1 MRTAPKRPPT
11 KTKRVLDTTTAP
23 LREPVWLAP
32 LLDQL
37 PVGVIITD
45 AAGRMVRA
53 NDVARSLRGSCYW
66 PRFSGVTSDDS
77 AHPVR
82 PLATP
87 IERLEWELARALLL
101 DETVRDERLELLGDD
116 GTRRWLSVS
125 VTAVRDDAGRIVN
138 GVVTLHDVT
147 ARTRL
152 DALAPALETLA
163 RL

>member
-1 MRTAPKRPPT
+1 MQVARNRPGTRARKPIEPRTE
-11 KTKRVLDTTTAP
+11 TA
-23 LREPVWLAP
+23 REPVWLAP

-37 PVGVIITD
+37 PVGVIVTD
-45 AAGRMVRA
+45 AAGRVVRA
-53 NDVARSLRGSCYW
+53 NEVARSLRGSCYW
-66 PRFSGVTSDDS
+66 PSFSGVTSDES

-87 IERLEWELARALLL
+87 IERLEWELARALLMG
-101 DETVRDERLELLGDD
+101 ETVHDERVELLGDD

-125 VTAVRDDAGRIVN
+125 VTAVRDDAGQIVS
-138 GVVTLHDVT
+138 GVVTMHDVT

-152 DALAPALETLA
+152 EALAPALETLA

>member
-1 MRTAPKRPPT
+1 MRTARNRPSM
-11 KTKRVLDTTTAP
+11 KGKRVLDTTTAP
-23 LREPVWLAP
+23 GREPVWLAP

-45 AAGRMVRA
+45 AAGRLVRA

-66 PRFSGVTSDDS
+66 PRFSGVTTEEC

-87 IERLEWELARALLL
+87 IERLEWELARALLME
-101 DETVRDERLELLGDD
+101 ETVRDERVELLGDD

-125 VTAVRDDAGRIVN
+125 VTAVRDDDGRIVN
-138 GVVTLHDVT
+138 GLVTLQDVT
-147 ARTRL
+147 TRTRL